1 MNVDLCVSCRD
12 KPTVEILNEVT
23 ELIRKHSNSSG
34 KFTIITFSRSFP
46 VSDEMVL
53 SESDGIN
60 IESIPSQAA
69 ICITKSINGYLTLSK
84 LSVIIRCKDDDAIN
98 DNCRDS
104 LLRRVVGVAWGA
116 LLG

>member
-34 KFTIITFSRSFP
+34 KFQILTSGHHSL
-46 VSDEMVL
+46 SLLDEMVL

-69 ICITKSINGYLTLSK
+69 ICITKNINGHQIQ
-84 LSVIIRCKDDDAIN
+84 VNIN
-98 DNCRDS
+98 FTSQRFNADLD
-104 LLRRVVGVAWGA
+104 GVEAG
-116 LLG
+116 

>member
-34 KFTIITFSRSFP
+34 KFTIITSSRSFP

-69 ICITKSINGYLTLSK
+69 ICITKNINGYQIQ
-84 LSVIIRCKDDDAIN
+84 VNIN
-98 DNCRDS
+98 FTSQRFNADLD
-104 LLRRVVGVAWGA
+104 GVEAG
-116 LLG
+116 

>member
-1 MNVDLCVSCRD
+1 MHVDLCVSCRD

-34 KFTIITFSRSFP
+34 KIYVIPVACKLTF

-53 SESDGIN
+53 SQSDGIS

-69 ICITKSINGYLTLSK
+69 ICITKNINGYQIQ
-84 LSVIIRCKDDDAIN
+84 VNIN
-98 DNCRDS
+98 FTSQRFNADLD
-104 LLRRVVGVAWGA
+104 GVEAG
-116 LLG
+116 

>member
-34 KFTIITFSRSFP
+34 KFTIITSCRSFP

-69 ICITKSINGYLTLSK
+69 ICITKSINGYQIQ
-84 LSVIIRCKDDDAIN
+84 VNIN
-98 DNCRDS
+98 FTSQRFNADLD
-104 LLRRVVGVAWGA
+104 GVEAG
-116 LLG
+116 

>member
-34 KFTIITFSRSFP
+34 KFTIITSSRSFP

-69 ICITKSINGYLTLSK
+69 ICITKSINGYQIQ
-84 LSVIIRCKDDDAIN
+84 VNIN
-98 DNCRDS
+98 FTSQRFNADLD
-104 LLRRVVGVAWGA
+104 GVEAG
-116 LLG
+116 

>member
-34 KFTIITFSRSFP
+34 KFTIITSDGSFP

-69 ICITKSINGYLTLSK
+69 ICITKSINGYQIQ
-84 LSVIIRCKDDDAIN
+84 VNIN
-98 DNCRDS
+98 FTSQRFNADLD
-104 LLRRVVGVAWGA
+104 GVEAG
-116 LLG
+116 

>member
-34 KFTIITFSRSFP
+34 KFTIITPVRSFP

-69 ICITKSINGYLTLSK
+69 ICITKNINGYQIQ
-84 LSVIIRCKDDDAIN
+84 VNIN
-98 DNCRDS
+98 FTSQRFNADLD
-104 LLRRVVGVAWGA
+104 GVEAG
-116 LLG
+116 

>member
-69 ICITKSINGYLTLSK
+69 ICITKSINGYQIQ
-84 LSVIIRCKDDDAIN
+84 VNIN
-98 DNCRDS
+98 FTSQRFNADLD
-104 LLRRVVGVAWGA
+104 GVEAG
-116 LLG
+116 